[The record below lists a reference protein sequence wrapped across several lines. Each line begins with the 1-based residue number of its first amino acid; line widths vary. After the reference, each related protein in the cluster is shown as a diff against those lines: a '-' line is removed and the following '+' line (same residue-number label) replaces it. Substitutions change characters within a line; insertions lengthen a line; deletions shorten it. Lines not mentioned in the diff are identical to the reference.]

1 MKHYSFITF
10 IFITIISLMSCTKG
24 SEGSEAGAEQVS
36 APKIVSISSK
46 YNGKAVYGYPIVIK
60 GKNFSTQPGGN
71 VVVFGNETVKELI
84 ASSATEI
91 TVTAPRVSGYSSRMK
106 VVSDG
111 VESNEEVLKYDQHK
125 CDSVVIFEKAKVEK
139 IREGIVWTST
149 ITTWLGEPRSLNV
162 LSIKPSETNKIGI
175 HYQSLYGTAT
185 SSQAK
190 SLGAVAA
197 INAAYYGGTSHD
209 GFVRVDGVDKVQGG
223 RNCSSFFADGAFTID
238 NNVPAICSV
247 NGNAGAAALSSKNV
261 VGSGPL
267 LMQNGNVQAVNNTS
281 DHNTTSH
288 PRTAIGVTKD
298 GRVLFVTVDG
308 RFPGLATGMSSE
320 LLAKYMKIL
329 GAHAALNLDGG
340 GSTTMWIKDKG
351 VVNHTSQG
359 GTGSWDNPKER
370 SVGSIIY
377 VK

>member
-1 MKHYSFITF
+1 MKYCSIFKFI
-10 IFITIISLMSCTKG
+10 ITAGILLVSCTKG
-24 SEGSEAGAEQVS
+24 QDGSEAGENQTP
-36 APKIVSISSK
+36 APKISSVSSK
-46 YNGKAVYGYPIVIK
+46 FNGKAVYGYPIVIK
-60 GKNFSTQPGGN
+60 GKNFSTQSGGN

-84 ASSATEI
+84 DFSATEI
-91 TVTAPRVSGYSSRMK
+91 TVIAPRISGYNSRMK
-106 VVSDG
+106 VISDG
-111 VESNEEVLKYDQHK
+111 VESNEEILRYDQNK
-125 CDSVVIFEKAKVEK
+125 CDSVVIFENATVEK

-149 ITTWLGEPRSLNV
+149 TTTWLGEPRSLNV
-162 LSIKPSETNKIGI
+162 LSIKPSETNRIGI

-185 SSQAK
+185 SKQAT

-197 INAAYYGGTSHD
+197 INAAYYGGTAHD
-209 GFVRVDGVDKVQGG
+209 GFVRVDGEIKVSGG
-223 RNCSSFFADGAFTID
+223 RSCSSFFADGAFTID

-247 NGNAGAAALSSKNV
+247 NGNAGAEALSSKNV

-267 LMQNGNVQAVNNTS
+267 LMQNGNVKAVNNTS

-308 RFPGLATGMSSE
+308 RFPGLAVGMSSE

-329 GAHAALNLDGG
+329 GAYDALNLDGG
-340 GSTTMWIKDKG
+340 GSTTMWIKGKG

-359 GTGSWDNPKER
+359 GTTSWDSPKER